1 MYVCTTMI
9 VLTNSKQSLHLWILY
24 HGTHR
29 FDLVRV
35 LWGRIFWTL
44 NEKKHN
50 WYEANW
56 KKRPVLCCVVL
67 CCVGSIMMR
76 NRNWPL
82 AVMKGRFFG
91 FITEVVQIKEP
102 FFAIYIYPEVWI
114 HRWSRYCLYIY
125 IYSWFSIFWKKNSK
139 CWFFLR
145 LL

>member
-67 CCVGSIMMR
+67 GQLWWEIGTDPFLLYIFTLRFEFIGGVGIAS
-76 NRNWPL
+76 
-82 AVMKGRFFG
+82 
-91 FITEVVQIKEP
+91 
-102 FFAIYIYPEVWI
+102 IYIYI
-114 HRWSRYCLYIY
+114 HGSQYFEKRIQSVGSFSGFFNWNG
-125 IYSWFSIFWKKNSK
+125 WFSKFGNEFLLLKKY
-139 CWFFLR
+139 
-145 LL
+145 